1 MVLGKNPSTE
11 KNSPDPKPN
20 SIPNLT
26 LTVLLTPHGELF
38 SGGFFFLTPLIVNIS
53 YYYKRVLLIEIM
65 RSYSSRSKFII
76 SQLN

>member
-26 LTVLLTPHGELF
+26 LTVLLNPHG
-38 SGGFFFLTPLIVNIS
+38 GGRGGGAFFREDFFLTPLIVKIS
-53 YYYKRVLLIEIM
+53 LQESFIDRNNEI
-65 RSYSSRSKFII
+65 
-76 SQLN
+76 L

>member
-26 LTVLLTPHGELF
+26 LTVLLNPHG
-38 SGGFFFLTPLIVNIS
+38 GGAFFREDFFLTPLIVKIS
-53 YYYKRVLLIEIM
+53 LQESFIDRNNEI
-65 RSYSSRSKFII
+65 
-76 SQLN
+76 L